1 MFNDSQLKL
10 VAILWP
16 IVGDLGKVYFEKKMY
31 GGVSI
36 RIKNAEP
43 FKVKNEII
51 KYWAWI
57 NENELG
63 VVGTQSVYH
72 ISIKDI
78 NQSNNKLE
86 AVKMF
91 DREGPLSLS

>member
-1 MFNDSQLKL
+1 MDTRQIIGQCN
-10 VAILWP
+10 V
-16 IVGDLGKVYFEKKMY
+16 
-31 GGVSI
+31 
-36 RIKNAEP
+36 
-43 FKVKNEII
+43 NEII

-63 VVGTQSVYH
+63 VVGTISVYH

-86 AVKMF
+86 AIKMF
-91 DREGPLSLS
+91 DREGPLSLSQGQVQIIRYNYSEND

>member
-1 MFNDSQLKL
+1 MDTRQIIGQCN
-10 VAILWP
+10 V
-16 IVGDLGKVYFEKKMY
+16 
-31 GGVSI
+31 
-36 RIKNAEP
+36 
-43 FKVKNEII
+43 NEII

-63 VVGTQSVYH
+63 VVGTISVYH

-91 DREGPLSLS
+91 DREGPLSLSQGQVQIIRYNYSEND

>member
-1 MFNDSQLKL
+1 MDTRQIIGQCN
-10 VAILWP
+10 
-16 IVGDLGKVYFEKKMY
+16 
-31 GGVSI
+31 VSD
-36 RIKNAEP
+36 
-43 FKVKNEII
+43 II

-78 NQSNNKLE
+78 NQSNSKLE

-91 DREGPLSLS
+91 DREGPLSLSQG

>member
-1 MFNDSQLKL
+1 MDTRQIIGQCN
-10 VAILWP
+10 V
-16 IVGDLGKVYFEKKMY
+16 
-31 GGVSI
+31 
-36 RIKNAEP
+36 
-43 FKVKNEII
+43 NEII

-86 AVKMF
+86 AIKMF
-91 DREGPLSLS
+91 DREGPLSLSQGQVQIIRYNYSEND